1 MKQCPYCAETI
12 QSKAVICRFCGEKLG
27 NAGLPAEGEVSGRK
41 NSGHAKYLWIALS
54 VLAICAIFG
63 LALPAV
69 IQPIVKFSLAFGTED
84 AAPMEPVNPNLVC
97 NPGFESGTGLPD
109 NWGIDS
115 WKSGSETQW
124 DAGAAHDGTRS
135 VRIASAVPNDVRWIQ
150 TVLVQPRTEYILSG
164 WIKTLDVRHSDG
176 PTHSGAN
183 IGLYGTWSFTEGVY
197 GTRDWTFVSMEFNSG
212 ESSTGPNSA
221 SEPWQH

>member
-1 MKQCPYCAETI
+1 
-12 QSKAVICRFCGEKLG
+12 
-27 NAGLPAEGEVSGRK
+27 
-41 NSGHAKYLWIALS
+41 
-54 VLAICAIFG
+54 
-63 LALPAV
+63 
-69 IQPIVKFSLAFGTED
+69 
-84 AAPMEPVNPNLVC
+84 
-97 NPGFESGTGLPD
+97 
-109 NWGIDS
+109 
-115 WKSGSETQW
+115 
-124 DAGAAHDGTRS
+124 

-212 ESSTGPNSA
+212 ESSTVTVACRLGYWAGIVTGTVWCDDIQLRRNDGFTSGLF
-221 SEPWQH
+221 SRFRGV